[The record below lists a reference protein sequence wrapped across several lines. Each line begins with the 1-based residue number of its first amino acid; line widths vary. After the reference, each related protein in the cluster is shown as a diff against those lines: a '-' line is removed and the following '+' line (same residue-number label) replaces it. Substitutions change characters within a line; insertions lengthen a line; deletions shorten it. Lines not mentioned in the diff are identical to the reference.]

1 MIGSNDVHTVA
12 HLFDPARLT
21 IAREWR
27 GLTKKE
33 LAARVEKT
41 PSAISQFESEDHR
54 LRPDAQTVRRLS
66 LALRLPIPFFA
77 TSSDL
82 RLIPL
87 DAGHFRSLRS
97 ASQRDRRRLL
107 AVGALLCDVVGF
119 LEQHVEWPQD
129 AVSGAVD
136 SAGSIVDVEE
146 CAKAVRAAWGM
157 KLGPI
162 PNMTQLL
169 ESVGVLVIPIDQDSR
184 QVDAFSLWQKGR
196 PCVFLGTDKGSTSRT
211 QFDGAHE
218 LGHLI
223 RHADVAAGERA
234 VEREADAFASA
245 FLLPRESFLPV
256 CPRRLSWNHFVE
268 LKRRWRVSLAALIRR
283 ARDLGCLSDASYRR
297 ANILLRG
304 RLRHLE
310 IDTEPNPEL
319 PRSLPLA
326 LQTIEDEWPL
336 QQIADELR
344 LGAANL
350 LQLLAPYQ
358 EAFRRD
364 QPEAI

>member
-77 TSSDL
+77 TSSGL

-146 CAKAVRAAWGM
+146 LRQGSPRRMGNEA
-157 KLGPI
+157 GPI

-326 LQTIEDEWPL
+326 LQTIEDDWPL